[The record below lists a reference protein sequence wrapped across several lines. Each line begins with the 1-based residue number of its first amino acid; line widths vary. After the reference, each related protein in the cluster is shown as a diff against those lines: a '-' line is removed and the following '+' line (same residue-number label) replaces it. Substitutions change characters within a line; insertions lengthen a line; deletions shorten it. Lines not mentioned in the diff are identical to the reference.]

1 MGEYIID
8 NGELYH
14 YGVKGMKWGV
24 RKDRKRYVVINGR
37 KVPVTRFN
45 GQMETKEML
54 AHKPKNKDVFRD
66 IHVMSK
72 LKTKDDIQEWSENE
86 DAKIRD
92 DLFYGKITKKEAQR
106 RSDLLAS
113 RTAYMLNAVNG
124 RQFVNNNHIM
134 NLSVQQ
140 ANQFAMEQATRA
152 SINASLQAA
161 SLGMSGGM
169 NPFMFGMM

>member
-1 MGEYIID
+1 MSECIID
-8 NGELYH
+8 SGELYH

-54 AHKPKNKDVFRD
+54 AHKPKIKDVFRD
-66 IHVMSK
+66 IHEMSK
-72 LKTKDDIQEWSENE
+72 LKTKDDIQAWSENE

-92 DLFYGKITKKEAQR
+92 DLHYGKITKKEAER
-106 RSDLLAS
+106 KWDLLAS
-113 RTAYMLNAVNG
+113 RTEYMLSASRG
-124 RQFVNNNHIM
+124 RRFIDNSHIM
-134 NLSVQQ
+134 NLSTQQ
-140 ANQFAMEQATRA
+140 AIQLAMEQTTRA

-161 SLGMSGGM
+161 SLSMSGGM
-169 NPFMFGMM
+169 NPHMFGMM

>member
-1 MGEYIID
+1 MGNYFIV

-14 YGVKGMKWGV
+14 HGVKGMKWGV
-24 RKDRKRYVVINGR
+24 RKDRKRDSA
-37 KVPVTRFN
+37 
-45 GQMETKEML
+45 TKKIRTI
-54 AHKPKNKDVFRD
+54 KPKSKDIFRYASSMLK
-66 IHVMSK
+66 I
-72 LKTKDDIQEWSENE
+72 KTKDDIQEWSENE

-92 DLFYGKITKKEAQR
+92 DLFYGKISKKEAKR
-106 RSDLLAS
+106 RSDFLAS
-113 RTAYMLNAVNG
+113 QTAYMLRAVNG
-124 RQFVNNNHIM
+124 RQFVNNNRIM
-134 NLSVQQ
+134 DLSAQQ